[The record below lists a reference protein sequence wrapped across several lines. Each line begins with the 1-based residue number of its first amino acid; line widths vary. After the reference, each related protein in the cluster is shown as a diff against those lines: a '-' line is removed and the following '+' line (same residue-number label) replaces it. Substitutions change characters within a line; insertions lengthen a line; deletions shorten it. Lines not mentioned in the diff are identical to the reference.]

1 MPLHCSTGI
10 PGYHSSFEPW
20 SPSTLATGLSRPR
33 LFAQLKY
40 RVFSLRRPGT
50 SSYCNIY
57 FVPDRPLN
65 GYGQSPGS
73 KQAESIGHRPF
84 GYIQRLTWAQLQRG
98 GLSWRQTWTFLH
110 PAK

>member
-1 MPLHCSTGI
+1 MT
-10 PGYHSSFEPW
+10 
-20 SPSTLATGLSRPR
+20 TTRK
-33 LFAQLKY
+33 Q
-40 RVFSLRRPGT
+40 
-50 SSYCNIY
+50 

-98 GLSWRQTWTFLH
+98 GVS
-110 PAK
+110 